1 MYYGQSLEDTA
12 EVARARREF
21 LQVFDAATKG
31 LIKTIDNLYI
41 EGPKFI
47 IKSNREVPGVPEKM
61 CFPIHLL
68 EPIPHHLIL
77 PDDQQSFNAEKV
89 NTQLLLAGHFLTTS

>member
-47 IKSNREVPGVPEKM
+47 IKSNREAIVYYRVIQKK
-61 CFPIHLL
+61 CVFPSIYWNPSLFTL
-68 EPIPHHLIL
+68 YYQMI
-77 PDDQQSFNAEKV
+77 SKV
-89 NTQLLLAGHFLTTS
+89 STQKIAGHFLMTS